1 MNCTIQDIFE
11 LRKAGKFEEAFTN
24 CLPMYREHHGHYT
37 TLCMFWTSID
47 MIRVYEERGDRYKA
61 ENLLKGCY
69 RLYSY
74 LQDKEGEA
82 AKALFEVSRLV
93 LGSL

>member
-1 MNCTIQDIFE
+1 MKTTIQDIFE
-11 LRKAGKFEEAFTN
+11 MRKAGQIEDAFKA

-47 MIRVYEERGDRYKA
+47 MVRVYEERGAYYKA

-74 LQDKEGEA
+74 LQDADGA
-82 AKALFEVSRLV
+82 AQKALFEVSRLV